1 MREEKIVSLL
11 LIGLLTLILGVI
23 SYFCYQRKI
32 ENKEREL
39 IKIEKKITL
48 IQRLLK
54 LEKDWNKETEIYLC
68 ANIASLKKTIE
79 EIAKSMKI
87 RSLKVLGT
95 QRKKYSFHKR
105 ILLELVASYKN
116 LINFLKK
123 IELYPFIDIKRIF
136 VERKNDE
143 ELEVKLEFVG
153 LIKE

>member
-95 QRKKYSFHKR
+95 QRRKYSFHKR
-105 ILLELVASYKN
+105 ILLE
-116 LINFLKK
+116 
-123 IELYPFIDIKRIF
+123 
-136 VERKNDE
+136 
-143 ELEVKLEFVG
+143 
-153 LIKE
+153 